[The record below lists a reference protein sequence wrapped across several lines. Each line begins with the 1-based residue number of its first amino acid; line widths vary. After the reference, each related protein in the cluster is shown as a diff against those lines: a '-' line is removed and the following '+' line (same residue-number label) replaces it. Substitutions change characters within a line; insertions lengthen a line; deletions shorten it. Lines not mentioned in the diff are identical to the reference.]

1 MEQVNSVSGAN
12 TVRTENISEAAQPIS
27 DIVRKK
33 QQEEKGEHFTE
44 IADKTVPPIPTLLS
58 PLLALQLGIGHIAGP
73 KTKKG
78 EISALKETK
87 VQAAHPRLDYLT
99 QEIPAKPNA
108 QFQQKIPERLTTK
121 DMTDKSL
128 LAVLPTGKEIKNIE
142 VIRNPQSLQRKSH
155 VTDVIPVSSLARDS
169 AEKTS
174 ALSANGYRQNFT
186 APNHER
192 LNPVQQIVGKPIST
206 DMAATGENEA
216 LFPQFKQEVKVDSL
230 STEKGRPEL
239 LSPAPNKSTNAVADI
254 ATKAALPMGKT
265 EKFPQPQS
273 GNNEIEG
280 PGKLTYRFKQWG
292 EGHHVNISTQTQNH
306 SAQVVF
312 QPSDATVQ
320 QRLGTGE
327 MPQHWS
333 LLRDGESQQ
342 QQKQHQEQPT
352 QDEEEAQ

>member
-12 TVRTENISEAAQPIS
+12 TGRTENISEVAQPIS

-33 QQEEKGEHFTE
+33 QQEEKGERFTE
-44 IADKTVPPIPTLLS
+44 IADKTVPSMPTLLS
-58 PLLALQLGIGHIAGP
+58 PLLALQLGIGHNADST
-73 KTKKG
+73 TKKA
-78 EISALKETK
+78 EISALKGSK
-87 VQAAHPRLDYLT
+87 LQATHPRLDYLT
-99 QEIPAKPNA
+99 QEIPAKPIA
-108 QFQQKIPERLTTK
+108 QLQQRIPERLTTK

-128 LAVLPTGKEIKNIE
+128 LAALPTGKETKNIE
-142 VIRNPQSLQRKSH
+142 VIRNPQPLQKNSH
-155 VTDVIPVSSLARDS
+155 VTDAIPVASLARFPTD
-169 AEKTS
+169 KTS
-174 ALSANGYRQNFT
+174 EFSANGDRQNLT
-186 APNHER
+186 APNHEK
-192 LNPVQQIVGKPIST
+192 LNIVQQIGGKPTST
-206 DMAATGENEA
+206 DMTATGESEA
-216 LFPQFKQEVKVDSL
+216 LFPQFKKEVKVDSL
-230 STEKGRPEL
+230 ASDKGRPEWL
-239 LSPAPNKSTNAVADI
+239 YPVPNKSTHSVVDI

-265 EKFPQPQS
+265 DKFPQPQS